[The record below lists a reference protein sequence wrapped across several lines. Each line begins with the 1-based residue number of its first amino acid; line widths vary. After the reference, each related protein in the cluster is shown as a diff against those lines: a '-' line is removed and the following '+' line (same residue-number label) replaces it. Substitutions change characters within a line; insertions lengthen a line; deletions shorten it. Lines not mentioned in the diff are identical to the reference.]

1 MKSTEILDKIK
12 TFLGEEKIENQVEEQ
27 VEKTQLE
34 ETTEQ
39 VQVELAQAK
48 LENGTVLEAEAFEAG
63 NEIFIVSDDERVAVP
78 VGEYQMEDG
87 KMLIISEE
95 GIIGE
100 IKAEKTEEPTVE
112 EEDKTDASEEL
123 AEEEEEDMYVSKE
136 EFESAVEE
144 IKGMI
149 KELKDKKEEMA
160 QVEEQVKQ
168 ELSETPATEPIS
180 HNPEAKQEFKVRFGK
195 NKKESALDRVMKKL
209 TNN

>member
-12 TFLGEEKIENQVEEQ
+12 TFLGEEKIEQVEETQ
-27 VEKTQLE
+27 VEETQLE
-34 ETTEQ
+34 ESK
-39 VQVELAQAK
+39 VELAQAK
-48 LENGTVLEAEAFEAG
+48 LDNGTVLEAEAFEAG
-63 NEIFIVSDDERVAVP
+63 NEIFIVTEDERVAVP

-87 KMLIISEE
+87 QMLVVSEE

-100 IKAEKTEEPTVE
+100 IKSAEAEESE
-112 EEDKTDASEEL
+112 EEVE
-123 AEEEEEDMYVSKE
+123 AEEEEMAYVSKE

-149 KELKDKKEEMA
+149 KELKDEKEEMA

-180 HNPEAKQEFKVRFGK
+180 HNPEAKEQFKVRFG
-195 NKKESALDRVMKKL
+195 NNRKETALDRVMKKL

>member
-1 MKSTEILDKIK
+1 MKSTEILNKIK
-12 TFLGEEKIENQVEEQ
+12 TFLGEDKIEQVEE
-27 VEKTQLE
+27 TQLE
-34 ETTEQ
+34 ETQLEETSEE
-39 VQVELAQAK
+39 VKVELAQAK

-63 NEIFIVSDDERVAVP
+63 NEIFIISDDEKVAVP
-78 VGEYQMEDG
+78 KGEYLMEDG
-87 KMLIISEE
+87 RMLVVSEE

-100 IKAEKTEEPTVE
+100 IKAEETKEPTVE

-123 AEEEEEDMYVSKE
+123 AEEEEEMYVSKR

-149 KELKDKKEEMA
+149 KELKDEKEEMA

-168 ELSETPATEPIS
+168 ELSETPAVEPIS
-180 HNPEAKQEFKVRFGK
+180 HNPEAKEQFKVRFGQ
-195 NKKESALDRVMKKL
+195 NRKETALDRVMKRL